1 MELGITNDVKD
12 GNSLQL
18 VSPVCEGTDVELMR
32 EVTGQPAGV
41 DFIEVAIGKTKENEV
56 GVEANGLVQRVE
68 MVGPGS
74 VKPKSTWTRFN
85 QMYFGLGGLSKALQ
99 LATRGKRGSVYTREE
114 DLCDRADFREPKHGT
129 VGDGDVVGTI
139 LSAGVESHPC
149 REK

>member
-41 DFIEVAIGKTKENEV
+41 DFIEVATGKTKEDEV

-85 QMYFGLGGLSKALQ
+85 RMDFGLGGLSKAMQ
-99 LATRGKRGSVYTREE
+99 LPTHGKRGSVYTKEE
-114 DLCDRADFREPKHGT
+114 KL
-129 VGDGDVVGTI
+129 
-139 LSAGVESHPC
+139 
-149 REK
+149 